1 MNEQPPGRGDKEE
14 NLKKYAFLVLAVSV
28 LVVGCPGSGSK
39 ESGIGDDGDVVAK
52 VGEKAIYEK
61 QVEQFLGNLPPQV
74 SSRYG
79 SERIR
84 REIVDGFVS
93 MEMLAG
99 EARRRGIDKR
109 EDVKLRLEMLID
121 QTLAREIEE
130 EL

>member
-79 SERIR
+79 PNAS
-84 REIVDGFVS
+84 
-93 MEMLAG
+93 AG
-99 EARRRGIDKR
+99 RSSTDSSVWRCWHGKRGDAGSTSGR
-109 EDVKLRLEMLID
+109 M
-121 QTLAREIEE
+121 
-130 EL
+130 